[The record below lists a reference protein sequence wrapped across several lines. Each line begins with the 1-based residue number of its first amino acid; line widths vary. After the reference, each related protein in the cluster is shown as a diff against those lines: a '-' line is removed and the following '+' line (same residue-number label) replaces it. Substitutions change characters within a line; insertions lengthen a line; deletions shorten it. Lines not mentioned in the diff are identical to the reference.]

1 MHATARICQDD
12 CKLTSKV
19 CYDRCLFLTV
29 CHWGCCWDGYP
40 PGSGW
45 KESGSENIKGTNG
58 ANDSLGIRRCNLNVW
73 PTSFK
78 STCKITYSVCVYS
91 NGVTCAC
98 TWDKYGD
105 IWMTFAHRSGWCTCH
120 KRAAGAVQA
129 VSSTPPRHRPQQT
142 ITWVAK
148 SFWDKPIWGAGPS
161 SRWYLYL
168 GMLPKCTR
176 LWQAPQCVATKAS
189 KQNDS
194 QICQICQ
201 GAPVGILNV
210 FEVGYDGILLND
222 SE

>member
-1 MHATARICQDD
+1 MPLPGSAKMTANWLQKSAMIDASSSRSVTGAAVETGIHLAADERNQAL
-12 CKLTSKV
+12 KTSRAQMV
-19 CYDRCLFLTV
+19 PMT
-29 CHWGCCWDGYP
+29 HWG
-40 PGSGW
+40 
-45 KESGSENIKGTNG
+45 SEG
-58 ANDSLGIRRCNLNVW
+58 AIWMCGLHPLNLLAKLH
-73 PTSFK
+73 T
-78 STCKITYSVCVYS
+78 VCVYS